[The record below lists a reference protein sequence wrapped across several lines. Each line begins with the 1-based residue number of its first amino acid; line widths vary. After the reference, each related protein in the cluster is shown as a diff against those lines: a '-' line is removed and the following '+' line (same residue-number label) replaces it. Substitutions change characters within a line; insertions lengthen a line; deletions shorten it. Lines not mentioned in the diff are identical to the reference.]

1 MDAAREEGTPVVRV
15 AIVEDDPV
23 YREEMVGFLQQF
35 SQESGQKFHITT
47 FSDGKEITEGYSAC
61 WDMILMDIEMPGL
74 DGMTAAERIRKTDP
88 DVVIIFIT
96 NMPQYAM
103 KGYTVDALDYVLKPV
118 SYYAF
123 TQRISRALERMKRRA
138 RRFVSIPLRTGLAKV
153 ELSQITYV
161 EIVNHDLIYHT
172 QEGDFTCK
180 GSLTEA
186 ADRLE
191 KEHFFRI
198 SNCYLVNLE
207 YVECIQNGTVT
218 VNGQVLTVSRSR
230 KKLLLDEMN
239 NYINEVSK

>member
-1 MDAAREEGTPVVRV
+1 MVRV
-15 AIVEDDPV
+15 AIVEDDPA

-47 FSDGKEITEGYSAC
+47 FSDGKEITENYAAA

-74 DGMTAAERIRKTDP
+74 DGMTAAERIRKLDG

-138 RRFVSIPLRTGLAKV
+138 RRFVSIPLRTGMAKV

-186 ADRLE
+186 AEKLE

>member
-1 MDAAREEGTPVVRV
+1 MVRV
-15 AIVEDDPV
+15 DIVEDDPA

-47 FSDGKEITEGYSAC
+47 FSDGKEITENYAAA

-74 DGMTAAERIRKTDP
+74 DGMTAAERIRKLDG

-138 RRFVSIPLRTGLAKV
+138 RRFVSIPLRTGMAKV

-186 ADRLE
+186 AEKLE

>member
-1 MDAAREEGTPVVRV
+1 MVRV
-15 AIVEDDPV
+15 AIVEDDPA

-47 FSDGKEITEGYSAC
+47 FSDGKEITENYSAA

-74 DGMTAAERIRKTDP
+74 DGMTAAERIRKLDG

-138 RRFVSIPLRTGLAKV
+138 RRFVSIPLRTGMAKV

-186 ADRLE
+186 AEKLE

>member
-1 MDAAREEGTPVVRV
+1 MVRV
-15 AIVEDDPV
+15 AIVEDDPA

-47 FSDGKEITEGYSAC
+47 FSDGKEITENYAAA

-74 DGMTAAERIRKTDP
+74 DGMTAAECIRKLDG

-138 RRFVSIPLRTGLAKV
+138 RRFVSIPLRTGMAKV

-186 ADRLE
+186 AEKLE